1 MAGALQRAWLGRG
14 PLARALW
21 PVSALYG
28 LAVALH
34 RGLYAAG
41 WRQAE
46 RLPAVVVVVGNVVAG
61 GGGKTPVVIALL
73 EHLARRGIAAGII
86 SRGHG
91 RSASDCREVLPDD
104 DPALTG
110 DEPLLLRRR
119 SGVPVFVAA
128 RRAEAGR
135 ALLAR
140 YPQTRVLV
148 CDDGLQ
154 HRALAH
160 DVSLCVFDRRG
171 IGNGWLLPAG
181 PLREP
186 WPRPAD
192 LILHHGDPPGIAGFR
207 IERRLAGHALLADG
221 TRRPLG
227 DAASSAPRPIRAW
240 AGVANPTPFFDDLRA
255 AGITLD
261 DARAFADHH
270 AYEPG
275 DLPDDGTLLCT
286 EKDAV
291 KIWRLRP
298 QAWAI
303 PLEVAVEPGFW
314 TAFDRLLDAQLSSP
328 HGPPPA

>member
-1 MAGALQRAWLGRG
+1 MGGALQRAWLGRG

-28 LAVALH
+28 LATALH
-34 RGLYAAG
+34 RNAYASG
-41 WRQAE
+41 SRRAE
-46 RLPAVVVVVGNVVAG
+46 RLPATVVVVGNVVAG
-61 GGGKTPVVIALL
+61 GGGKTPVVMALL
-73 EHLARRGIAAGII
+73 AHLAQRGIPAGMI

-91 RSASDCREVLPDD
+91 RTGSDCREVLPGD
-104 DPALTG
+104 DPAVAG
-110 DEPLLLRRR
+110 DEPLLVRRR
-119 SGVPVFVAA
+119 TGVPVFVAQ

-140 YPQTRVLV
+140 YPATRVLV

-186 WPRPAD
+186 WPRQVD
-192 LILHHGDPPGIAGFR
+192 LVLQHGDPPGIDGFR
-207 IERRLAGHALLADG
+207 IERRLADHAVQADG
-221 TRRPLG
+221 TRGPL
-227 DAASSAPRPIRAW
+227 AAWAAGSPRPVRAV
-240 AGVANPTPFFDDLRA
+240 AGVANPEPFFEGLRA
-255 AGITLD
+255 AGVALD
-261 DARAFADHH
+261 EEVAFADHH
-270 AYEPG
+270 PFAAG
-275 DLPDDGTLLCT
+275 DLPADGTLLCT

-298 QAWAI
+298 QAWAV
-303 PLEVAVEPGFW
+303 PLEVAIEPAFW
-314 TAFDRLLDAQLSSP
+314 SAFDRLLDAKLSSP
-328 HGPPPA
+328 HGSPPA